1 MYDDLTCLAVFLN
14 LQNHMYAG
22 VGSIKDVLQ
31 LFELLFDMT
40 TNCWRYF
47 HVTPGVFKRHSVL
60 ALLALCQASAV
71 RRLCALTLN
80 GLVPLDHCA
89 AFTRPRDVHLV
100 TILCHCPAR

>member
-1 MYDDLTCLAVFLN
+1 MYDDLARLTVFLN

-47 HVTPGVFKRHSVL
+47 HMTPGVFKRHSVL
-60 ALLALCQASAV
+60 ALLDLCQPSAA
-71 RRLCALTLN
+71 RRLCAFTLN
-80 GLVPLDHCA
+80 DL
-89 AFTRPRDVHLV
+89 VHLYHPASFPQPRELPFV
-100 TILCHCPAR
+100 TLLFPC